1 MEVFHMARTQNS
13 QTRFTK
19 KKLPTL
25 SQQRISKPEVT
36 AISKLCGVIQQK
48 GTMRFKQ

>member
-1 MEVFHMARTQNS
+1 MWPEQKIRTQGLKKNCHIYLNS
-13 QTRFTK
+13 IPVN
-19 KKLPTL
+19 L
-25 SQQRISKPEVT
+25 EVT